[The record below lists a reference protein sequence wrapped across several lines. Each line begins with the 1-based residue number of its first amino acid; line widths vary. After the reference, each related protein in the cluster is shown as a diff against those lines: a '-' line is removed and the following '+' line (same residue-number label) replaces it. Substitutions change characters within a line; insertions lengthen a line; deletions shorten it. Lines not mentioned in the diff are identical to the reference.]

1 MNFSQLGISEEII
14 SSLKQNMNISE
25 PTPVQQKAIPFILK
39 GQHIMAQ
46 SKTGTG
52 KTLAFVLPIIEKLSF
67 QNNEALIL
75 APTREL
81 AKQVEAVIKD
91 LRNPKV
97 KSMTIYGGVSINNQ
111 IRSLRNGVHVIVG
124 TPGRIIDLYK
134 RRELSFNNIRFIVL
148 DEGDRLWDMGFAP
161 DVKYI
166 LDSISRSLKKNDK
179 DQIKA
184 QYQFMLFSAT
194 LDNDI
199 RQVVKKFTGNK
210 FEFLNLSRDSLTV
223 GSTRQFYYMI
233 EFYSQKLST
242 FIKVLKKERPK
253 SALIFVNTKKTAS
266 WLNDNLRRRKD
277 VHYKIGV
284 ISGDLSQ
291 FQREKI
297 LKQYREKQ
305 IELLIAT
312 DVAARGLDID
322 DITHVFNYDV
332 PKYPENYIHRI
343 GRTSRMG
350 KRGVAITLC
359 LKDEYEYLC
368 HIEGLIDKEIR
379 LKTLYNK
386 EQTKYHNPFY

>member
-1 MNFSQLGISEEII
+1 MNFSQLGISEGIV

-25 PTPVQQKAIPFILK
+25 PTPVQEKAIPFILK

-46 SKTGTG
+46 AKTGTG
-52 KTLAFVLPIIEKLSF
+52 KTLAFVLPIIEQLNF
-67 QNNEALIL
+67 QQVQCLIL
-75 APTREL
+75 EPTREL
-81 AKQVEAVIKD
+81 AKQVEAVITD

-111 IRSLRNGVHVIVG
+111 IRKLKNGVHIIVG

-134 RRELSFNNIRFIVL
+134 RRELSFQNIKFAVL
-148 DEGDRLWDMGFAP
+148 DEADRLYDMGFAP

-166 LDSISRSLKKNDK
+166 LSL
-179 DQIKA
+179 IKT

-194 LDNDI
+194 LDSDM
-199 RQVVKKFTGNK
+199 RKLVKEHTGNK
-210 FEFLNLSRDSLTV
+210 FQFLNLSRDSLTV
-223 GSTRQFYYMI
+223 GSTHQFYYLI

-242 FIKVLKKERPK
+242 FIRVLKKERPK
-253 SALIFVNTKKTAS
+253 RALIFVNTKKTAS
-266 WLNDNLRRRKD
+266 WLHDNLKKRKD
-277 VHYKIGV
+277 VHYKIGI

-297 LKQYREKQ
+297 LNQFREKQ
-305 IELLIAT
+305 IQLLIAT

-322 DITHVFNYDV
+322 DISHVFNYDV